1 MGLREEKEQL
11 TRAEIID
18 AAFQLFCENGI
29 EATEMMKIAKRAKVS
44 RPTLYRYFESK
55 QQLAEA
61 VYLENLGLMMDH
73 FDRYTAEMSAYETAR
88 TFLVSVYEILAGDPQ
103 KLVFDA
109 MYNLYASRLQ
119 VDPTAL
125 PEHPLNQP
133 FNQMLVQAISNNIH
147 DGTVR
152 FLGDGN
158 DLIDCVFFPYFAHIQ
173 RLAIFSYQ
181 RNLTSWKESLR
192 QAEMIKDFY
201 LRTLTP
207 VAGE

>member
-1 MGLREEKEQL
+1 MGLREEKEQF
-11 TRAEIID
+11 TRAQIMD
-18 AAFQLFCENGI
+18 VAFQLFCENGI

-61 VYLENLGLMMDH
+61 VYLDNLTTMMDH
-73 FDRYTAEMSAYETAR
+73 FDRYNAEMSAYETAH
-88 TFLVSVYEILAGDPQ
+88 TFLESVYEILARDPQ

-109 MYNLYASRLQ
+109 MYNLYASRLH
-119 VDPTAL
+119 VDPTTL
-125 PEHPLNQP
+125 PDHPMNQP
-133 FNQMLVQAISNNIH
+133 LYQVLTQAISAKVD

-152 FLGDGN
+152 FMGDDS

-192 QAEMIKDFY
+192 QSEMIKDFY